1 MKAMA
6 GPASTRRQKVNRQGE
21 GEGEGEVACIL
32 GGFQRDLGERLY
44 ILVAT
49 I

>member
-21 GEGEGEVACIL
+21 GEGEVACVL
-32 GGFQRDLGERLY
+32 GGFQRDLGEHLY